1 MHAVDAVAAKSAC
14 CISDLQQETACAD
27 RVPQRHM
34 HTQDC
39 LKGQQMFDT
48 TGAPA
53 STPLCLLRRDGC
65 CTCKLRKV
73 VPSLTSRNTHLPPPA
88 SRPVFTHPPIVSVC
102 PTCIV
107 ICGEVRHCLRDMLDE
122 A

>member
-1 MHAVDAVAAKSAC
+1 MLLMPWLPNLPAVSAT
-14 CISDLQQETACAD
+14 SSGTTACAD
-27 RVPQRHM
+27 TVQQRPVHPEE
-34 HTQDC
+34 C
-39 LKGQQMFDT
+39 LKGRQQFPSAGTPM
-48 TGAPA
+48 